1 MILILEDILEPPM
14 MHVIGLWISD
24 VILVSAAISKFNWRP
39 AYEGINLVISKIEAW
54 ALWEHEKASLT

>member
-24 VILVSAAISKFNWRP
+24 VILVSASISKFNWRP
-39 AYEGINLVISKIEAW
+39 AYEGINLVISKIEAC
-54 ALWEHEKASLT
+54 ALCEHEKASLT